1 MERVS
6 NPPLDEQRNK
16 QQNRK
21 IDELRKF
28 YAIIHII
35 KPNKTEDNKMNA
47 VQKTDSYK
55 TMLKEYPDVLSFG
68 QMCKILS
75 ICSKTG
81 YKLLQEEKINNIKIG
96 RAYRIPKIHMIAYLM
111 NGNKKSEKEMAK
123 VVR

>member
-1 MERVS
+1 VERVS

-47 VQKTDSYK
+47 LQNKEAKYS
-55 TMLKEYPDVLSFG
+55 MLKDYPDVLSFE
-68 QMCKILS
+68 QMCRILR
-75 ICSKTG
+75 ICPKTG
-81 YKLLQEEKINNIKIG
+81 YKLLQNETINNIKIG
-96 RAYRIPKIHMIAYLM
+96 KAYRIPKLNMIAYLM
-111 NGNKKSEKEMAK
+111 NGNQ
-123 VVR
+123 